1 MLQGFDRSDVGKVA
15 VGEPERCVVLG
26 RATPVRDVYV
36 GRCVADGVPV
46 YRRKGGGGAVVLAPG
61 MLVISTCF
69 SFSSRPDATMLI
81 SGLAETII
89 QALTAYG
96 QKSGSRVQGLSI
108 RGFGDV
114 CIGDRKIVG
123 SSLYFGKDLALYQ
136 ASLLVRDSAGIINRY
151 LDRPSAEPEYRRG
164 RTHDQFVTSLEQEN
178 IPADSGALTRELTG
192 AFRARWLLGK
202 AAP

>member
-1 MLQGFDRSDVGKVA
+1 MPQGSDRWDGDVA
-15 VGEPERCVVLG
+15 VGEPELCVVLG
-26 RATPVRDVYV
+26 RATLVRDLLV

-61 MLVISTCF
+61 MLVITTCF
-69 SFSSRPDATMLI
+69 GFSRRPDATMLMA
-81 SGLAETII
+81 GLGETII

-96 QKSGSRVQGLSI
+96 QKSGGRVQGLSI

-114 CIGDRKIVG
+114 CLGDRKIAG
-123 SSLYFGKDLALYQ
+123 SSLYLRKDLALYQ

-164 RTHDQFVTSLEQEN
+164 RTHDQFVTSLEEQDL
-178 IPADSGALTRELTG
+178 PADFGALSRELTE
-192 AFRARWLLGK
+192 AFRARWLLGR